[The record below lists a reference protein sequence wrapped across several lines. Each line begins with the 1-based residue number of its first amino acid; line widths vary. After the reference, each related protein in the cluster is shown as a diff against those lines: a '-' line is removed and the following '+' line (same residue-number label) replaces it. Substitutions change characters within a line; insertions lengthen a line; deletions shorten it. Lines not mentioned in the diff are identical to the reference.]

1 MDAIILAGGEI
12 PGALRESLSASIL
25 EAAHGERALLPLQN
39 RPAISWLLDS
49 LQDVEGIER
58 IIVVGQKK
66 TLELLPQWSPN
77 AIGVAAQNTLSANVI
92 AGIDAAQSSLVL
104 IMTCDIPLATS
115 QTWNDFLAKVSA
127 GNWEAAYPI
136 VRSETME
143 STFPGGKRTYA
154 TVTDGRFTGGNAFVL
169 PRACR
174 STLENV
180 LETAYNARKN
190 PLKLAGLLG
199 MQFIIKATT
208 KRLSIADVE
217 KKIAQILNC
226 RAGAVEMQDAAIA
239 FDIDKIAD
247 YNLVESTFAKR
258 GKMNQKD

>member
-12 PGALRESLSASIL
+12 PSGLRESLGAAIL
-25 EAAHGERALLPLQN
+25 ESAHGERALLPLQG
-39 RPAISWLLDS
+39 RPAIAWLLDS
-49 LQDVEGIER
+49 LQGVQGIER
-58 IIVVGQKK
+58 ITVVGQKK
-66 TLELLPQWSPN
+66 TLELLPQWLPD
-77 AIGVAAQNTLSANVI
+77 AIGVTAQKTLSANVI

-104 IMTCDIPLATS
+104 IMTCDIPLATP
-115 QTWNDFLAKVSA
+115 QTWNDFLAKVST

-174 STLENV
+174 PALEKV

-199 MQFIIKATT
+199 IQFIIKATT

-217 KKIAQILNC
+217 KKISQVLNC

-239 FDIDKIAD
+239 FDIDKATD
-247 YNLVESTFAKR
+247 YKLVESTFAKR
-258 GKMNQKD
+258 GKINKKD